1 MQDESAAHGAT
12 EGAKLTF
19 VLPIRPGQSEPY
31 RRFLQELKASRRVD
45 FEAACRRW
53 GLGSVA
59 IWLAQGRGGDLA
71 VIQLRLAADLADAA
85 ERFALS
91 QRPFDLWIKER
102 MRELHGVDPNS
113 FIRYRA
119 ELLEVWQDLDPV

>member
-1 MQDESAAHGAT
+1 MEDERAAQGAT
-12 EGAKLTF
+12 EVAKLIF
-19 VLPIRPGQSEPY
+19 VLPIRPGRSEPY

-53 GLGSVA
+53 GICCVA

-71 VIQLRLAADLADAA
+71 VIQLRLAADLAEAE

-91 QRPFDLWIKER
+91 QLPFDMWIKER
-102 MRELHGVDPNS
+102 VRELHDVDPNS
-113 FIRYRA
+113 LIRYQA
-119 ELLEVWQDLDPV
+119 ELLEVWQDLDPA